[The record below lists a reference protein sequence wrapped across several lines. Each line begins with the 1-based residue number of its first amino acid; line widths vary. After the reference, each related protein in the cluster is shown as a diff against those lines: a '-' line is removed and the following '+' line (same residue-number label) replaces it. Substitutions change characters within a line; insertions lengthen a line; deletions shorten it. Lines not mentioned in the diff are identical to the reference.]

1 MKVAVVG
8 ATGEVGRKIVDELSD
23 LNLKDLDL
31 YASKKSE
38 GEILEYNDRELVV
51 KELKE
56 ESMKKEYDYVLFSA
70 GGDISSRFAPIAA
83 DSGSVVIDNSSA
95 FRMEKEIPLVV
106 PEINSHKLKGYGGII
121 ANPNCSTIQ
130 MLLALNNVQR
140 ELKIE
145 EINVSTYQAVSG
157 AGNKGIQE
165 LISQE
170 KGHKVSKHFEKEIH
184 RNVIPKIGDYEENG
198 FTTEEMKMV
207 NETIKIYEDDEII
220 VIPTAVRVPVVYGH
234 SESITFKTKKSTNI
248 QLVEDL
254 IANSENVVFNNEIIT
269 PLEIE
274 NDKMT
279 YVSRLRQLNERTFL
293 IWVMANNVRVGA
305 ATNAVRIMKKHIE
318 INGVDLWKM

>member
-1 MKVAVVG
+1 
-8 ATGEVGRKIVDELSD
+8 
-23 LNLKDLDL
+23 
-31 YASKKSE
+31 
-38 GEILEYNDRELVV
+38 
-51 KELKE
+51 
-56 ESMKKEYDYVLFSA
+56 
-70 GGDISSRFAPIAA
+70 
-83 DSGSVVIDNSSA
+83 
-95 FRMEKEIPLVV
+95 
-106 PEINSHKLKGYGGII
+106 
-121 ANPNCSTIQ
+121 
-130 MLLALNNVQR
+130 
-140 ELKIE
+140 
-145 EINVSTYQAVSG
+145 
-157 AGNKGIQE
+157 
-165 LISQE
+165 
-170 KGHKVSKHFEKEIH
+170 
-184 RNVIPKIGDYEENG
+184 
-198 FTTEEMKMV
+198 MKMV

-318 INGVDLWKM
+318 INGVDL

>member
-23 LNLKDLDL
+23 LNLKKLDL
-31 YASKKSE
+31 FASKKSV
-38 GEILEYNDRELVV
+38 GEIIDYNDEKLYVQELT
-51 KELKE
+51 E
-56 ESMKKEYDYVLFSA
+56 ESLKKGYDYVLFSA
-70 GGDISSRFAPIAA
+70 GASVSKKYSPIAA
-83 DSGSVVIDNSSA
+83 KFGNVVIDNSSA
-95 FRMEKEIPLVV
+95 FRKEDNIPLVV
-106 PEINSHKLKGYGGII
+106 PEINSHKLKNYRGII

-130 MLLALNNVQR
+130 MLLALSNIQK

-145 EINVSTYQAVSG
+145 QINVSTYQAVSG

-170 KGHKVSKHFEKEIH
+170 NGQEKSNHFEKIIH
-184 RNVIPKIGDYEENG
+184 RNIIPKIGDFEENG

-207 NETIKIYEDDEII
+207 NETIKIFEDDEII

-234 SESITFKTKKSTNI
+234 SESITFITKKSTDI
-248 QLVEDL
+248 QLVGDL
-254 IANSENVVFNNEIIT
+254 IANTENVVYDDNIIT
-269 PLEIE
+269 PLEIVNE
-274 NDKMT
+274 KIT

-318 INGVDLWKM
+318 LNGVG

>member
-23 LNLKDLDL
+23 LNLKRLDL
-31 YASKKSE
+31 FASKKSE
-38 GEILEYNDRELVV
+38 GEIIEFNDKKLEV
-51 KELKE
+51 KPLTE
-56 ESMKKEYDYVLFSA
+56 ESMEIGYDYVLFSA
-70 GGDISSRFAPIAA
+70 GGNVSKKFARIAS
-83 DSGSVVIDNSSA
+83 DNNSVVIDNSSA
-95 FRMEKEIPLVV
+95 FRMEKDIPLVI
-106 PEINSHKLKGYGGII
+106 PEINSHKLKEYRGII

-130 MLLALNNVQR
+130 MLLALNNVHK

-165 LISQE
+165 LLSQE
-170 KGHKVSKHFEKEIH
+170 TEDSNANHFEKIIH

-207 NETIKIYEDDEII
+207 NETMKIFEDDSII
-220 VIPTAVRVPVVYGH
+220 VIPTAVRVPVIYGH
-234 SESITFKTKKSTNI
+234 SESITFKTQKSTNI
-248 QLVEDL
+248 QLIGDL
-254 IANSENVVFNNEIIT
+254 IANSENVIYNDEIIT
-269 PLEIE
+269 PKEIE
-274 NDKMT
+274 NDKLT
-279 YVSRLRQLNERTFL
+279 YVSRLRQLNDTTFL

-318 INGVDLWKM
+318 INGEI